1 MSHTDNILKIG
12 IILLLAIFFT
22 GITFGEQIFCNNQ
35 NLSYVNNSITCFY
48 TPEKTEYFSPTIE
61 GTIFASKIE
70 YTPRIITPN
79 SSWAFKIYVDMDV
92 TKEGMQKLIIKQDSF
107 KQNFMINVSKKD
119 IFTTSTNVIYGASQ
133 GVVILVLKNNSDNKL
148 NINIKYNFPKS
159 YSAIKDEETITLL
172 GNSQVSL
179 KIPFEY
185 VNPDYSKGEIVFL
198 YSLDNLEKVKKE
210 LIGFDPYK
218 VPYQEKSNLN
228 PYFLLSNNKVMLGL
242 DVALLV
248 VAIVLFTMFIGRLGK
263 KIVKNNA

>member
-12 IILLLAIFFT
+12 IILLLAIFLT
-22 GITFGEQIFCNNQ
+22 NITFGEQIFCNNQ
-35 NLSYVNNSITCFY
+35 KLSYVNNSITCFY
-48 TPEKTEYFSPTIE
+48 TPEKTEYFSPTVE
-61 GTIFASKIE
+61 GTVSALKIE
-70 YTPRIITPN
+70 YTPKIITPN
-79 SSWAFKIYVDMDV
+79 SSWTFKIYVDMDS
-92 TKEGMQKLIIKQDSF
+92 TKEGMQTLTIKQDNF
-107 KQNFMINVSKKD
+107 KQNFLVNISKKD
-119 IFTTSTNVIYGASQ
+119 IFTTTTNIIYGDSQ
-133 GVVILVLKNNSDNKL
+133 GIVALVLKNNSDNKL
-148 NINIKYNFPKS
+148 NINMKYNFPKS
-159 YSAIKDEETITLL
+159 YPTTKNGETITLW

-185 VNPDYSKGEIVFL
+185 VNPDYSKGELVFL
-198 YSLDNLEKVKKE
+198 YSLDNLQKIKKE
-210 LIGFDPYK
+210 LIGFDPYM